1 MKPLLAAFFSALLFG
16 LGLAISGM
24 TQPAKVLGFLDIF
37 GQWDPSLLAVMA
49 GAILVH
55 GVSYRI
61 IAKRKSPILATQFHI
76 PTRRDIDWRLV
87 LGSAIFGAG
96 WGLAGICPGPALVAL
111 ASGQSSVLLFVASMM
126 GGIFLHHSFNVKVLQ
141 KKGK

>member
-1 MKPLLAAFFSALLFG
+1 MTLLLAAFLSALLFG

-49 GAILVH
+49 GAIIVH
-55 GVSYRI
+55 SVSYRI
-61 IAKRKSPILATQFHI
+61 ITRRKSPVLTTQFHI

-111 ASGQSSVLLFVASMM
+111 AAAQSPIVLFVVSMM
-126 GGIFLHHSFNVKVLQ
+126 GGIFLHHIFNAKVLQ